1 MAVERTVL
9 SGGVRLAVH
18 DHGGTG
24 RPVVLLH
31 GLAGH
36 SGEWDATAAWMSERH
51 RVIAVDQRG
60 QGASERHPADV
71 SRAAYTADVIAVIED
86 PRTQEEAGDGARGG
100 VSPLRRS
107 PATRGA
113 PGDRAQKMSRRG
125 GRHRW
130 PFRLGG
136 QTALRAFARGAV
148 GAHGRR
154 NGGSGQRSSNMVRP
168 AEMDIPARPGVIGRD
183 EDGRSPRPPYAAR
196 PAHGLQ
202 TPTGPARWRRFPG
215 AGARRGETPLR
226 PVAWILGRVRSG
238 RVRLRPSAVDRRP
251 EPVVLLGQSLGGH
264 TAMLVA
270 AARPD
275 LVRALVMVEASPGLP
290 DADGVAEIGRW
301 LASWPVPFPSPA
313 GAARFF
319 GGGAAGSGWAAGL
332 EERQDGW
339 WPRFDPALMLRS
351 LTGASPRSFWREWQQ
366 VACPTLVVLAE
377 SGIIPSVDVR
387 EMARTRPDTVLR
399 RIPGA
404 GHDVHLEAPD
414 LLRSAIED
422 FLETL

>member
-1 MAVERTVL
+1 VPVAVERMVL
-9 SGGVRLAVH
+9 NGGVRLAVH

-71 SRAAYTADVIAVIED
+71 SRAAYVADVIAVLEE
-86 PRTQEEAGDGARGG
+86 PRQEEARDCRPSDTDAPEPAGLIDPDGERGSRPLGPPHVIRQEPDPAR
-100 VSPLRRS
+100 
-107 PATRGA
+107 T
-113 PGDRAQKMSRRG
+113 PG
-125 GRHRW
+125 
-130 PFRLGG
+130 
-136 QTALRAFARGAV
+136 
-148 GAHGRR
+148 
-154 NGGSGQRSSNMVRP
+154 
-168 AEMDIPARPGVIGRD
+168 RPGVQDAGERRAHPLLRIPGRARSARASLTAPD
-183 EDGRSPRPPYAAR
+183 PADDGG
-196 PAHGLQ
+196 H
-202 TPTGPARWRRFPG
+202 
-215 AGARRGETPLR
+215 
-226 PVAWILGRVRSG
+226 
-238 RVRLRPSAVDRRP
+238 
-251 EPVVLLGQSLGGH
+251 EPVVLVGQSLGGH

-290 DADGVAEIGRW
+290 DADGVAGVERW

-313 GAARFF
+313 AAARFF

-339 WPRFDPALMLRS
+339 WPRFDPALMVRS
-351 LTGASPRSFWREWQQ
+351 LTDASPRSFWREWEQ

-387 EMARTRPDTVLR
+387 EMTRTRPDTVMTH
-399 RIPGA
+399 IPGA

-414 LLRSAIED
+414 LLRSVLED
-422 FLETL
+422 FLEAL